1 MTLKV
6 VELYWR
12 AAHRRVHYAPIHK
25 SPLREDTE
33 SDRMSSN
40 EITNHGR
47 STRPQRDADGRLFI
61 DLAVPW
67 FCEIAKRDPRHEFLA
82 GAYGFHVVPGGREGA
97 DSRQLLEVYYG
108 QRPAEQVTGSQ
119 SQSGQRGSSP
129 VPRRMLATEAG
140 AGLRY
145 QKTDHGTVLCLLEPA
160 RSQGF
165 ERPESLIVL
174 ARIKEPRSLT
184 GKPILERHWRSL
196 VSYFEFS
203 SIDGDP
209 GISDRI
215 RVCWL
220 LFTRPLV
227 IDGKAQQPRIIQV
240 GGQILKWVVTI
251 GLGGALL
258 KAVRLF

>member
-12 AAHRRVHYAPIHK
+12 AAKRRVHSAPIQK
-25 SPLREDTE
+25 SSLREDTE

-40 EITNHGR
+40 EITNQGR
-47 STRPQRDADGRLFI
+47 STRPQRDPDGRLFI

-67 FCEIAKRDPRHEFLA
+67 FWEIAKQDPRHEFLA
-82 GAYGFHVVPGGREGA
+82 STYGFHVLPGGREGV
-97 DSRQLLEVYYG
+97 DGRQLLEVSYG
-108 QRPAEQVTGSQ
+108 QRPTDQIAGMRPQSEQG
-119 SQSGQRGSSP
+119 GSSP
-129 VPRRMLATEAG
+129 VPRGRLATEAG

-174 ARIKEPRSLT
+174 ARIKEPRNLT

-196 VSYFEFS
+196 ISYFEFS

-209 GISDRI
+209 SISDRI
-215 RVCWL
+215 RVWWL
-220 LFTRPLV
+220 LFTKPLV

-251 GLGGALL
+251 GLAGALL